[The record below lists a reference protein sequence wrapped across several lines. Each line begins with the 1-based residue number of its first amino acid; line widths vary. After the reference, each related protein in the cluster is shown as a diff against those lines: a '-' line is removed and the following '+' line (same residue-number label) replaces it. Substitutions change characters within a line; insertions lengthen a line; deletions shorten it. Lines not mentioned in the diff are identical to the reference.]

1 MWILATSKTPYSNIN
16 KIIRKYLQQGRWGSS
31 ADNLFRPQFYFL
43 NFFPYIKSTSFQD
56 TSDGVLFIFFL
67 DCKMSNKNFFVSF
80 LFHKIRRRVLIIP
93 EVPLIFS
100 PVFQN
105 TEVAFQRCSTKII
118 VQQNDVMKHNSPALV
133 VKSMKPLHE
142 NLLNTEL
149 HHTYFSKNLTT
160 SSERCY

>member
-1 MWILATSKTPYSNIN
+1 MGVFSRQLISPAVWFPKFFSIHFFLA
-16 KIIRKYLQQGRWGSS
+16 L
-31 ADNLFRPQFYFL
+31 LFRTPVMVCYS
-43 NFFPYIKSTSFQD
+43 FFSLTAKCQTRIY
-56 TSDGVLFIFFL
+56 L
-67 DCKMSNKNFFVSF
+67 FVSF

-105 TEVAFQRCSTKII
+105 TEAAFKRCSTKII

-133 VKSMKPLHE
+133 VKSTKPLHE

-149 HHTYFSKNLTT
+149 HHTYSSKNLTT
-160 SSERCY
+160 SSEQCYW